1 MFELKNIV
9 RKNILDLKAYSSAR
23 DEFKGK
29 AGIFLDANEN
39 PYGHLNRYPDPN
51 QSELK
56 TALSELKKVDTKN
69 IFIGNGSDEAI
80 DLVYRIFCEPGVDKA
95 LTFSP
100 TYGMYEVSAGI
111 NNIELIKIPLDDN
124 FQIDTKK
131 IEGYLNDYTLKLIF
145 ICSPNNPT
153 GNVMDKS
160 AIRFISNNFNG
171 IVVVDEAYSD
181 FSSHDSLVKD
191 ISKHPNLIVCQTFS
205 KAWGLASARVGVAY
219 ANEAIIQLFS
229 KVKPPY
235 NVSSLNQQAALEAL
249 GNLDEF
255 EMRNKLIIS
264 SKSKLIKV
272 LEELPLIEKIYPSDA
287 NFILVKVADADK
299 VYNDLIDKKIIVR
312 NRHKLVENCIRISI
326 GKPQESLKLIEE
338 LKKM

>member
-9 RKNILDLKAYSSAR
+9 RKNILDLQAYSSAR

-80 DLVYRIFCEPGVDKA
+80 DLVYRIFCKPGVDKA

-111 NNIELIKIPLDDN
+111 NNVELIKIPLDAS

-131 IEGYLNDYTLKLIF
+131 IENYLSDYTLKLIF

-160 AIRFISNNFNG
+160 AIRFILNNFNG

-181 FSSHDSLVKD
+181 FSSQDSLVKD

-249 GNLDEF
+249 RNLDEF

-287 NFILVKVADADK
+287 NFILVKVTDADK